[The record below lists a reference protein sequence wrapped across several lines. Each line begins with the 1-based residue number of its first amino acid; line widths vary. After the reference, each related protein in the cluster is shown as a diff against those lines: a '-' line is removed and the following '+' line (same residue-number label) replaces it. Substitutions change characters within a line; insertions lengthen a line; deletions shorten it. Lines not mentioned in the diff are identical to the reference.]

1 MALTRNEHAVHER
14 HGRFEEVS
22 AGPGHIL
29 VTGPDIDLRLFTRRW
44 AHAFAVAGERPSLQ
58 IFDVDGEAAHKIF
71 ATEHTDR
78 AAWAALVERFTCL
91 AAAAP
96 PQAAP
101 APATAKAEAEV
112 DGRALRSDWLAL
124 RDTHDFFGLLNRHK
138 ASRRQAFRLAGEDL
152 ALPLAPEA
160 ARTTLQLAA
169 AREVPIMVFVGNR
182 NAIQIHTG
190 PVRRLAATP
199 GWFNVLD
206 PAFNLHL
213 REAGVAEAWRVVKP
227 TEDGAV
233 TSIEL
238 LDAAARR
245 SRCCSARASRARPS
259 ARTGAAWRATW
270 RRRMRGRKRLDHP
283 AASCK
288 RPAGRARARACH
300 DPAHRRRWRRGRGDA
315 LRAGAGGADLWRG
328 FHRAAPHPAA
338 GPAAARLPASALGRG
353 RPLAPARH
361 AGARA

>member
-1 MALTRNEHAVHER
+1 MNLSARHDELMREEPRMRIRDAAERLGTTEAALVALQGATTLRPDWSALFAALPALGSIMALTRNAHAVHER

-44 AHAFAVAGERPSLQ
+44 AHAFAIAGERPSIQ
-58 IFDVDGEAAHKIF
+58 IFDVDGEAVHKVF
-71 ATEHTDR
+71 ATERTDR
-78 AAWAALVERFTCL
+78 AAWASLVESFTSL

-96 PQAAP
+96 PLEAAP
-101 APATAKAEAEV
+101 KAPPKPETEV
-112 DGRALRSDWLAL
+112 DARALRSEWLAL

-152 ALPLAPEA
+152 AQPLAPGA
-160 ARTTLQLAA
+160 ARATLELAA
-169 AREVPIMVFVGNR
+169 ARAVPIMVFVGNR

-190 PVRRLAATP
+190 PVQRLVATP

-206 PAFNLHL
+206 PMFNLHL

-238 LDAAARR
+238 LDAAGETVAMLFGARKPGQAER
-245 SRCCSARASRARPS
+245 ED
-259 ARTGAAWRATW
+259 W
-270 RRRMRGRKRLDHP
+270 RRL
-283 AASCK
+283 ASDV
-288 RPAGRARARACH
+288 AEAHARE
-300 DPAHRRRWRRGRGDA
+300 
-315 LRAGAGGADLWRG
+315 
-328 FHRAAPHPAA
+328 
-338 GPAAARLPASALGRG
+338 AAA
-353 RPLAPARH
+353 
-361 AGARA
+361 

>member
-1 MALTRNEHAVHER
+1 MNLSARHDELMRQEPRLRIRDAAQRLGTTEAALVALQGATTLRPDWPALFAALPALGGIMALTRNEHAVHER

-44 AHAFAVAGERPSLQ
+44 AHGFALAGERPSLQ

-78 AAWAALVERFTCL
+78 DAWAALVERFTCL

-101 APATAKAEAEV
+101 DPAVPKAEAEV
-112 DGRALRSDWLAL
+112 DGRALRADWLAL

-206 PAFNLHL
+206 PTFNLHL

-233 TSIEL
+233 TSVEL
-238 LDAAARR
+238 LDAAGETVAMLFGARKPGQAER
-245 SRCCSARASRARPS
+245 ED
-259 ARTGAAWRATW
+259 W
-270 RRRMRGRKRLDHP
+270 RRLAGDVAQTHAREE
-283 AASCK
+283 AA
-288 RPAGRARARACH
+288 
-300 DPAHRRRWRRGRGDA
+300 
-315 LRAGAGGADLWRG
+315 
-328 FHRAAPHPAA
+328 
-338 GPAAARLPASALGRG
+338 
-353 RPLAPARH
+353 
-361 AGARA
+361 

>member
-1 MALTRNEHAVHER
+1 MNLSARHDELMRQEPRLRIRDAAQRLGTTEAALVALQGGTTLRPDWPALFSALPELGGIMALTRNEHAVHER
-14 HGRFEEVS
+14 HGRFEDVS

-44 AHAFAVAGERPSLQ
+44 AYAFALAGERPSLQ
-58 IFDVDGEAAHKIF
+58 IFDVDGEAVHKIF

-78 AAWAALVERFTCL
+78 TAWDRLVQRFMSL

-96 PQAAP
+96 PPLAVPAAE
-101 APATAKAEAEV
+101 AKAEALV
-112 DGRALRSDWLAL
+112 DAHALRSEWLAL

-138 ASRRQAFRLAGEDL
+138 ATRRQAFRLAGEDL
-152 ALPLAPEA
+152 ALRLAPEA
-160 ARTTLQLAA
+160 ARTTLELAA

-190 PVRRLAATP
+190 PVKRLLATT

-206 PAFNLHL
+206 PMFNLHL

-238 LDAAARR
+238 LDAAGETIAMLFGARKPGQAER
-245 SRCCSARASRARPS
+245 ED
-259 ARTGAAWRATW
+259 W
-270 RRRMRGRKRLDHP
+270 RRLACDVAEAH
-283 AASCK
+283 
-288 RPAGRARARACH
+288 ARE
-300 DPAHRRRWRRGRGDA
+300 
-315 LRAGAGGADLWRG
+315 
-328 FHRAAPHPAA
+328 
-338 GPAAARLPASALGRG
+338 AAA
-353 RPLAPARH
+353 
-361 AGARA
+361 